1 MTAIREVDL
10 SQPRAALDDL
20 PAGRYML
27 VFRWK
32 RRVIGRTFTH
42 VDGGSIGPEAMTTL
56 ASASLEPAALRY
68 WLDERLHYDERQV
81 TDPRP
86 ITVTVAIC
94 THERPEDLKRTLAA
108 LRALQ
113 PGPLETLVIDN
124 APATEATRHVVA
136 SFPEVRY
143 LHEPELGLNVARNR
157 ALQASRGDV
166 VAFVDDDAV
175 PESEWLDG
183 LMPNFQNPRVVC
195 VTGLT
200 LPIALETEAQE
211 LFESHCTFVRGF
223 RRRVFDGQHD
233 NPLAV
238 GPVGAGANMAVL
250 REAALRL
257 GGFDERL
264 DGGRPTRSG
273 GDHEMFTRMLRG
285 GHCIVYDPAAVAWH
299 RHRRTM
305 EELRQTV
312 YGYGVGVYAMWTGLL
327 LEAREP
333 GVLKLAWSWFRH
345 SQWRALLPGGRTTR
359 AARALARAELRGCLH
374 GPAAWLAARNAQAT
388 TRNRG

>member
-1 MTAIREVDL
+1 MTVIREVDL
-10 SQPRAALDDL
+10 SQPRAALNDL
-20 PAGRYML
+20 PAGKYML
-27 VFRWK
+27 VFRWR
-32 RRVIGRTFTH
+32 RRVIGRAFTE
-42 VDGGSIGPEAMTTL
+42 VNRGSIDPDEMAAL
-56 ASASLEPAALRY
+56 ASASLEPTALRY
-68 WLDERLHYDERQV
+68 WLDERLRYDERQV

-94 THERPEDLKRTLAA
+94 TRERPEDLRRTLTALQA
-108 LRALQ
+108 LRPAA
-113 PGPLETLVIDN
+113 LETLVVDN
-124 APATEATRHVVA
+124 APASGATRQVVD
-136 SFPEVRY
+136 SFPRVRY
-143 LHEPELGLNVARNR
+143 IEEPERGLNVARNR
-157 ALQASRGDV
+157 ALQAARGDV

-175 PESEWLDG
+175 PEPEWLDG

-200 LPIALETEAQE
+200 LPIALDTEAQE

-223 RRRVFDGQHD
+223 RRRVFDGQRD

-238 GPVGAGANMAVL
+238 GPVGAGANMAVR
-250 REAALRL
+250 REAACRL

-305 EELRQTV
+305 EELEQTV

-345 SQWRALLPGGRTTR
+345 SQWRALLPGGHSTR
-359 AARALARAELRGCLH
+359 EARALARAEIRGCLH
-374 GPAAWLAARNAQAT
+374 GPAAWFAARNAQGSAHS
-388 TRNRG
+388 RD